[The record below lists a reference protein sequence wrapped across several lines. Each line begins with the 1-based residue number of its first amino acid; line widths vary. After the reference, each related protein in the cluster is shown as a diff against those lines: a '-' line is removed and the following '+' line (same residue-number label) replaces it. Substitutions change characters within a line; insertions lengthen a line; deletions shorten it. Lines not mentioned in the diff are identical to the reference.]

1 MSISRWIV
9 IVPVLVGFAVTGT
22 AVARM
27 LPRETVRDT
36 VYQTCQ
42 HNGVHFNKQGHA
54 NCGLHKGWSD
64 DPTTSTGDEPGSQPG
79 DQPTTE
85 SGGSA
90 SHAPNHGGKADHGNI
105 ERHISGHRGEA
116 VMGDELIDCRAIAD
130 QCLERDVAVQA
141 EPIGQR
147 DEGPERCGGNTTGG
161 RATVAESAT
170 FGCGNKGPLCMMLR
184 AVSA

>member
-9 IVPVLVGFAVTGT
+9 VVPVLAGLAVTGS

-27 LPRETVRDT
+27 LPAETVRDT

-64 DPTTSTGDEPGSQPG
+64 VPTTEAG

-85 SGGSA
+85 PSHGGSA
-90 SHAPNHGGKADHGNI
+90 GHAPKHGDQADHGKGQGKV
-105 ERHISGHRGEA
+105 HGHHGVTTRGGSSHHGHGGSKA
-116 VMGDELIDCRAIAD
+116 SKHGDGHGHATTHGGGHGHAG
-130 QCLERDVAVQA
+130 
-141 EPIGQR
+141 GQ
-147 DEGPERCGGNTTGG
+147 GH
-161 RATVAESAT
+161 SHK
-170 FGCGNKGPLCMMLR
+170 KG
-184 AVSA
+184 

>member
-9 IVPVLVGFAVTGT
+9 VVPVLVGLAVTGS

-27 LPRETVRDT
+27 MPRQTVRDT

-90 SHAPNHGGKADHGNI
+90 GHAHKHGGKSDHGKG
-105 ERHISGHRGEA
+105 HGHHGATTSGHGHGGGKSGTHGGGHGPSTTHGGGHGHA
-116 VMGDELIDCRAIAD
+116 G
-130 QCLERDVAVQA
+130 
-141 EPIGQR
+141 GQ
-147 DEGPERCGGNTTGG
+147 GH
-161 RATVAESAT
+161 SHK
-170 FGCGNKGPLCMMLR
+170 KG
-184 AVSA
+184 

>member
-9 IVPVLVGFAVTGT
+9 IVPMLVGFAVTGT

-54 NCGLHKGWSD
+54 NCGLHKGLSD

-90 SHAPNHGGKADHGNI
+90 GHAPKHGGKADHGKGHGHNGAMT
-105 ERHISGHRGEA
+105 SGHGHGGGKSA
-116 VMGDELIDCRAIAD
+116 MHGGGHGHSTTHGGGHGHAG
-130 QCLERDVAVQA
+130 
-141 EPIGQR
+141 GQR
-147 DEGPERCGGNTTGG
+147 HSHKHG
-161 RATVAESAT
+161 
-170 FGCGNKGPLCMMLR
+170 
-184 AVSA
+184 

>member
-9 IVPVLVGFAVTGT
+9 VVPVLVGLAVTGS

-27 LPRETVRDT
+27 MPAQTVRDT

-90 SHAPNHGGKADHGNI
+90 GHAPKHGGKVDHGKG
-105 ERHISGHRGEA
+105 HGHHGATTSGHGH
-116 VMGDELIDCRAIAD
+116 
-130 QCLERDVAVQA
+130 
-141 EPIGQR
+141 
-147 DEGPERCGGNTTGG
+147 GGK
-161 RATVAESAT
+161 SAT
-170 FGCGNKGPLCMMLR
+170 HGGGHGHSTTRGGGHGHGGGQGHSHKHG
-184 AVSA
+184 

>member
-9 IVPVLVGFAVTGT
+9 VVPVLVGLAVTGS

-27 LPRETVRDT
+27 MPRQTVRDT

-54 NCGLHKGWSD
+54 NCGLHKGWSE
-64 DPTTSTGDEPGSQPG
+64 DPTTSTGDEPGSQHG

-90 SHAPNHGGKADHGNI
+90 GHAHKHGGKSDHGKG
-105 ERHISGHRGEA
+105 HGHHGATTLGHGHSGGKSGTHGGGHGHSTTHGGGHGHGHA
-116 VMGDELIDCRAIAD
+116 G
-130 QCLERDVAVQA
+130 
-141 EPIGQR
+141 GQ
-147 DEGPERCGGNTTGG
+147 GH
-161 RATVAESAT
+161 SH
-170 FGCGNKGPLCMMLR
+170 KK
-184 AVSA
+184 S

>member
-9 IVPVLVGFAVTGT
+9 VVPVLVGFAVTGS

-27 LPRETVRDT
+27 LPAETVRDT

-64 DPTTSTGDEPGSQPG
+64 DPTTSSGDEPG

-85 SGGSA
+85 SGGGSTGHAPKHGDQAGHGKGHGANEGHGANQGHHGATAGSA
-90 SHAPNHGGKADHGNI
+90 GHGHSSGKAATHGGGHGHAKTHGGGHSHAGGQ
-105 ERHISGHRGEA
+105 GH
-116 VMGDELIDCRAIAD
+116 
-130 QCLERDVAVQA
+130 
-141 EPIGQR
+141 
-147 DEGPERCGGNTTGG
+147 
-161 RATVAESAT
+161 SH
-170 FGCGNKGPLCMMLR
+170 NKG
-184 AVSA
+184 

>member
-9 IVPVLVGFAVTGT
+9 VVPVLVGLAVTGS

-27 LPRETVRDT
+27 MPRQTVRDT

-54 NCGLHKGWSD
+54 NCGLHKGWSE

-90 SHAPNHGGKADHGNI
+90 GHAHKHGGKSDHGKG
-105 ERHISGHRGEA
+105 HGHHGATTSGHGHS
-116 VMGDELIDCRAIAD
+116 GGKSGTHGGGHGHSTTHGGGHGHGG
-130 QCLERDVAVQA
+130 
-141 EPIGQR
+141 GQ
-147 DEGPERCGGNTTGG
+147 GH
-161 RATVAESAT
+161 SHK
-170 FGCGNKGPLCMMLR
+170 KG
-184 AVSA
+184 

>member
-9 IVPVLVGFAVTGT
+9 VVPVLVGLAVTGS

-27 LPRETVRDT
+27 MPRQTVRDT

-90 SHAPNHGGKADHGNI
+90 GHAPKHGGKSNHGKG
-105 ERHISGHRGEA
+105 HGHHSATTSGHGH
-116 VMGDELIDCRAIAD
+116 
-130 QCLERDVAVQA
+130 
-141 EPIGQR
+141 
-147 DEGPERCGGNTTGG
+147 GGGK
-161 RATVAESAT
+161 SAT
-170 FGCGNKGPLCMMLR
+170 HSGRHGHATTHGGGHGHAGGQGHSHKHG
-184 AVSA
+184 

>member
-9 IVPVLVGFAVTGT
+9 VLPVLAGLVVTGS

-27 LPRETVRDT
+27 LPAQTVRDT
-36 VYQTCQ
+36 FYQTCQ

-54 NCGLHKGWSD
+54 NCGLHKGWSE

-90 SHAPNHGGKADHGNI
+90 GHAPKHGGKVDHGKG
-105 ERHISGHRGEA
+105 HGHHGATTSGHGH
-116 VMGDELIDCRAIAD
+116 
-130 QCLERDVAVQA
+130 
-141 EPIGQR
+141 
-147 DEGPERCGGNTTGG
+147 GGK
-161 RATVAESAT
+161 SAT
-170 FGCGNKGPLCMMLR
+170 HGGGHGHSTTRGGGHGHGGGQGHSHKHG
-184 AVSA
+184 

>member
-9 IVPVLVGFAVTGT
+9 VVPVLVGLAVTGS

-27 LPRETVRDT
+27 MPAQTVRDT

-90 SHAPNHGGKADHGNI
+90 GHAPKHGGKADHGKGHGHNGAMT
-105 ERHISGHRGEA
+105 SGHGHGGGKSA
-116 VMGDELIDCRAIAD
+116 MHGGGHGHSTTHGGGHGHAG
-130 QCLERDVAVQA
+130 
-141 EPIGQR
+141 GQR
-147 DEGPERCGGNTTGG
+147 HSHKHG
-161 RATVAESAT
+161 
-170 FGCGNKGPLCMMLR
+170 
-184 AVSA
+184 

>member
-9 IVPVLVGFAVTGT
+9 VVPVLVGLAFTGS

-27 LPRETVRDT
+27 MPAQTVRDT

-64 DPTTSTGDEPGSQPG
+64 DPTTAPGDHPGSESG

-85 SGGSA
+85 SGGGGA
-90 SHAPNHGGKADHGNI
+90 GHAPKHGNQA
-105 ERHISGHRGEA
+105 GH
-116 VMGDELIDCRAIAD
+116 
-130 QCLERDVAVQA
+130 
-141 EPIGQR
+141 
-147 DEGPERCGGNTTGG
+147 GNSHGHHG
-161 RATVAESAT
+161 A
-170 FGCGNKGPLCMMLR
+170 
-184 AVSA
+184 

>member
-85 SGGSA
+85 SGGGA
-90 SHAPNHGGKADHGNI
+90 GHAPKHGGKADHGKGHGHNGAMT
-105 ERHISGHRGEA
+105 SGHGHGGGKSA
-116 VMGDELIDCRAIAD
+116 MHGGGHGHSTTHGGGHGHAG
-130 QCLERDVAVQA
+130 
-141 EPIGQR
+141 GQR
-147 DEGPERCGGNTTGG
+147 HSHKHG
-161 RATVAESAT
+161 
-170 FGCGNKGPLCMMLR
+170 
-184 AVSA
+184 

>member
-85 SGGSA
+85 SGGSVG
-90 SHAPNHGGKADHGNI
+90 HAPKHGGKVDHGKG
-105 ERHISGHRGEA
+105 HGHHGATTSGHGHGGKSA
-116 VMGDELIDCRAIAD
+116 THG
-130 QCLERDVAVQA
+130 
-141 EPIGQR
+141 
-147 DEGPERCGGNTTGG
+147 GGNGHSTTRGG
-161 RATVAESAT
+161 GHGHGGGQGHSHKH
-170 FGCGNKGPLCMMLR
+170 G
-184 AVSA
+184 

>member
-9 IVPVLVGFAVTGT
+9 VVPVLAGLAVTGT

-54 NCGLHKGWSD
+54 NCGLHKGWSH
-64 DPTTSTGDEPGSQPG
+64 DPTTATGDEPGSQPG
-79 DQPTTE
+79 DGPATE

-90 SHAPNHGGKADHGNI
+90 GHPPKHGDKTGHGKGHGHHGDTARGGSSGHGHGGGKSGTHGG
-105 ERHISGHRGEA
+105 GHGHKTTH
-116 VMGDELIDCRAIAD
+116 
-130 QCLERDVAVQA
+130 
-141 EPIGQR
+141 
-147 DEGPERCGGNTTGG
+147 GGGHGHAGG
-161 RATVAESAT
+161 HSHNH
-170 FGCGNKGPLCMMLR
+170 NKD
-184 AVSA
+184 

>member
-9 IVPVLVGFAVTGT
+9 VVPVLAGLAVTGS

-27 LPRETVRDT
+27 LPAPTVRDT

-64 DPTTSTGDEPGSQPG
+64 NPTTESGDQPGSEPG

-85 SGGSA
+85 SGDVGSA
-90 SHAPNHGGKADHGNI
+90 GHAPKHGDQAGHGKGHGHHGATTRGGSSGHGHGGGKSAKHGGS
-105 ERHISGHRGEA
+105 HGHSTTHGGGHGHA
-116 VMGDELIDCRAIAD
+116 G
-130 QCLERDVAVQA
+130 
-141 EPIGQR
+141 GQ
-147 DEGPERCGGNTTGG
+147 GH
-161 RATVAESAT
+161 SHK
-170 FGCGNKGPLCMMLR
+170 KG
-184 AVSA
+184 

>member
-9 IVPVLVGFAVTGT
+9 VVPVLVGLAVTGT
-22 AVARM
+22 AVAHM

-85 SGGSA
+85 SGGSVG
-90 SHAPNHGGKADHGNI
+90 HAPKHGGKVDHGKG
-105 ERHISGHRGEA
+105 HGHHGATTSGHGH
-116 VMGDELIDCRAIAD
+116 
-130 QCLERDVAVQA
+130 
-141 EPIGQR
+141 
-147 DEGPERCGGNTTGG
+147 GGK
-161 RATVAESAT
+161 SAT
-170 FGCGNKGPLCMMLR
+170 HGGGHGHSTTHGGGHGHGGGQGHSHKHG
-184 AVSA
+184 

>member
-9 IVPVLVGFAVTGT
+9 VVPVLVGLAVTGS

-27 LPRETVRDT
+27 MPRQTVRDT

-90 SHAPNHGGKADHGNI
+90 GHAPKHGGKSDHGKG
-105 ERHISGHRGEA
+105 HGHHSATTSGHGH
-116 VMGDELIDCRAIAD
+116 
-130 QCLERDVAVQA
+130 
-141 EPIGQR
+141 
-147 DEGPERCGGNTTGG
+147 GGGK
-161 RATVAESAT
+161 SAT
-170 FGCGNKGPLCMMLR
+170 RGGGHATTHGGGHGHAGGQGHSHKHG
-184 AVSA
+184 

>member
-9 IVPVLVGFAVTGT
+9 VVPVLVGLAVTGT
-22 AVARM
+22 AVAHM

-54 NCGLHKGWSD
+54 NCGLHKGWSE

-85 SGGSA
+85 SGGSTG
-90 SHAPNHGGKADHGNI
+90 HAPKHGGKVDHGKG
-105 ERHISGHRGEA
+105 HGHHGATTSGHGH
-116 VMGDELIDCRAIAD
+116 
-130 QCLERDVAVQA
+130 
-141 EPIGQR
+141 
-147 DEGPERCGGNTTGG
+147 GGK
-161 RATVAESAT
+161 SAT
-170 FGCGNKGPLCMMLR
+170 HGGGHGHSTTRGGGHGHGGGQGHSHKHG
-184 AVSA
+184 